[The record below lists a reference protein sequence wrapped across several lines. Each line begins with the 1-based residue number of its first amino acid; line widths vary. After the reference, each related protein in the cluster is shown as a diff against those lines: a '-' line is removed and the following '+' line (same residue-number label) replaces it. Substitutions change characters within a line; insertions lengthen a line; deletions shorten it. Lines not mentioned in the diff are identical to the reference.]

1 MIIII
6 LLLIII
12 YIYFGSC
19 SFFSLCV
26 GKMRALLDLQKGF
39 KCMLQCMG
47 SGFMS
52 SVVLC
57 FLFVLDT
64 LFILKRDVLFSVISS
79 NKIIQGYSF
88 ALCLRIDNGRTKQS
102 PWRWNWYFFFFMNY
116 HMMWAYLRIA
126 AHEIEIAIMW
136 SYWHE
141 SLGVDR

>member
-19 SFFSLCV
+19 RFFSLCV

-102 PWRWNWYFFFFMNY
+102 P
-116 HMMWAYLRIA
+116 
-126 AHEIEIAIMW
+126 
-136 SYWHE
+136 
-141 SLGVDR
+141 